1 MCCSNVCE
9 REAVC
14 MTELKT
20 LKDIKSVGTVI
31 GVANYYEDIRQEA
44 IKWVKDFREKINN
57 HSQGDKSD
65 PNYLN
70 CISCRNMFVQ
80 IKWIQH
86 FFNITAEELK

>member
-1 MCCSNVCE
+1 
-9 REAVC
+9 

-20 LKDIKSVGTVI
+20 LKDLTPKDYVDEVDIFVGSL
-31 GVANYYEDIRQEA
+31 RQEA
-44 IKWVKDFREKINN
+44 IKWIKDFREKINN
-57 HSQGDKSD
+57 HSHGDKSD

-86 FFNITAEELK
+86 SFNITDEDLK